1 MNIFV
6 YTKKGCPNC
15 VAAKNLL
22 KAKNLRFIECD
33 MDDTEVRRAFE
44 FAYPNVRG
52 MPQIFI
58 EDQRVGGLLGLQEA
72 LKQMALDK
80 KADNARELGL
90 DYEP

>member
-22 KAKNLRFIECD
+22 KSKGLRFIEQN
-33 MDDTEVRRAFE
+33 MDDAEVRNAFQ

-52 MPQIFI
+52 LPQIFI
-58 EDQRVGGLLGLQEA
+58 NDQRVGGLLGLQAA
-72 LKQMALDK
+72 LAQLALDK

>member
-1 MNIFV
+1 MNIFI

-22 KAKNLRFIECD
+22 KSKGLRFIEQN
-33 MDDTEVRRAFE
+33 MDDAEVRNAFQ

-52 MPQIFI
+52 LPQIFI
-58 EDQRVGGLLGLQEA
+58 NDQRVGGLAGLQAA
-72 LKQMALDK
+72 LAQLALDK

-90 DYEP
+90 NYEP

>member
-22 KAKNLRFIECD
+22 KSKGLRFIEQN
-33 MDDTEVRRAFE
+33 MDDAEVRNAFQ
-44 FAYPNVRG
+44 FAYQNVRG
-52 MPQIFI
+52 LPQIFI
-58 EDQRVGGLLGLQEA
+58 NDQRVGGLLGLQAA
-72 LKQMALDK
+72 LAQLALNK